1 MQVLFDIKNWNRRKT
16 YEYFKTFDS
25 PTFNICLNLDI
36 TELYN
41 KCITRKYKFNHILQY
56 CALKAL
62 NEIQEFRLRISDD
75 NVVLFDKIDGGTVL
89 MLDDHSIRFC
99 FYEFSDSFSL
109 FQENA
114 LLSEASVK
122 ESLDTDPRSDNLN
135 IIHFSVIPWFAF
147 TSVSHAQKGKENNS
161 IPKIVFGQFSK
172 SSDQWLIPLSIDA
185 NHALMDAWHVNQFII
200 KFQESVLSF

>member
-41 KCITRKYKFNHILQY
+41 KCITGKYKFNHILQY

-75 NVVLFDKIDGGTVL
+75 NV
-89 MLDDHSIRFC
+89 S
-99 FYEFSDSFSL
+99 
-109 FQENA
+109 
-114 LLSEASVK
+114 
-122 ESLDTDPRSDNLN
+122 
-135 IIHFSVIPWFAF
+135 PWFAF

-172 SSDQWLIPLSIDA
+172 LSDQWLIPLSIDA